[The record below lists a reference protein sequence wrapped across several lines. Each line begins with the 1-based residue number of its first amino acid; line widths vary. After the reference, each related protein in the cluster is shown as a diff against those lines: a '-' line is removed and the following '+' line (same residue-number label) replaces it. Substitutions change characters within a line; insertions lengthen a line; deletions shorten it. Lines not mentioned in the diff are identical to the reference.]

1 MHTFS
6 RIGPLWSRAT
16 IVLEKVGASGLLTIV
31 STASCLQSGEVVGDS
46 DAVERR
52 NLVGSVILYQ
62 KRILTLLGHG
72 MIACQGA
79 SGHNSG

>member
-1 MHTFS
+1 MVKSHNCVGES
-6 RIGPLWSRAT
+6 RCFG
-16 IVLEKVGASGLLTIV
+16 IVDDCVDRLLLFGY
-31 STASCLQSGEVVGDS
+31 SCLQSGEVVGDS